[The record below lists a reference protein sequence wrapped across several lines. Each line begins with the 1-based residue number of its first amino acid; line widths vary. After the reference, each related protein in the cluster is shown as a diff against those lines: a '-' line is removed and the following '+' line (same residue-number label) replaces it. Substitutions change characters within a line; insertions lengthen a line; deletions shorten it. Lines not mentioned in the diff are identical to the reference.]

1 MGSNDHSDIDDLP
14 EPSRTDVVLKLVK
27 RTDGAG
33 QTYHIA
39 RCDAP
44 ISVDLS
50 QCTLFVFTGDRPE
63 ISIRRTKHKPR
74 KESTTP
80 PKGRGL

>member
-1 MGSNDHSDIDDLP
+1 MGSSNQDEYDELP
-14 EPSRTDVVLKLVK
+14 EPSHTDVVLKLVK
-27 RTDGAG
+27 RTDAAG

-50 QCTLFVFTGDRPE
+50 KCTLFVFTGDRPE

-74 KESTTP
+74 KE
-80 PKGRGL
+80 